1 MKDLTIE
8 YLIEKL
14 NGKWDLLLKSILTG
28 LLLEDCSLD
37 RNVIIAGYLSY
48 LIDQDDFDEME
59 INLKFGGDVA
69 SLLLTAKRIK
79 GDLSIEER
87 IRQNNKNIIGLP
99 DRNKMVLASK
109 LITYLET
116 ENNKKD
122 SFSDID
128 GSKEKK
134 EMLFKSITQHLA
146 EDFEHPLIMQ
156 LYAILNELS
165 LEDEMQD
172 LYFTADYK
180 GNLRELKRTITSR
193 KSYLVILYKRD
204 LAGKSLDEIVKMILA
219 SKYYLKVDEN
229 LSEISSNKTD
239 VLSLVEKNLLL
250 SAALKGNVL
259 EKLIDDE
266 IVVLGN
272 SYLIRAMEFLKQTME
287 DEKTDILELLNFI
300 NANYR
305 LISRGLN
312 TAFVNY
318 SLFDDYAA
326 SYDDS
331 FKELLRNCQKLIID
345 DVKDVDI
352 TKINGTYETV
362 IITGML
368 LPYMNKK
375 RIMNIRNSLNE

>member
-37 RNVIIAGYLSY
+37 QNVIIAGYLSY

-99 DRNKMVLASK
+99 DRNRMVLASK
-109 LITYLET
+109 LLTYLET
-116 ENNKKD
+116 EKNKKD
-122 SFSDID
+122 CFSDID
-128 GSKEKK
+128 GLKEKK
-134 EMLFKSITQHLA
+134 EMLFKSMIEHLA
-146 EDFEHPLIMQ
+146 EDFEHPLIIQ

-165 LEDEMQD
+165 LEGGMQD

-193 KSYLVILYKRD
+193 KSYLVILYKRE
-204 LAGKSLDEIVKMILA
+204 LAGKSLVEIVEMIFT

-229 LSEISSNKTD
+229 SSEISSNKTD
-239 VLSLVEKNLLL
+239 ELSLVEKNLLL

-272 SYLIRAMEFLKQTME
+272 SYLIRAMEFLKETME
-287 DEKTDILELLNFI
+287 KEKTDILDLLNFI

-318 SLFDDYAA
+318 SLFDDYGA

>member
-1 MKDLTIE
+1 MMDLTIE

-116 ENNKKD
+116 EKNKKD

-165 LEDEMQD
+165 LEGEMQD

-193 KSYLVILYKRD
+193 KSYLVILYKRG
-204 LAGKSLDEIVKMILA
+204 LAGKSLDEIVKMIFA

-287 DEKTDILELLNFI
+287 EEKTDILELLNFI

-318 SLFDDYAA
+318 SLFDDYDA
-326 SYDDS
+326 SYDDG

>member
-1 MKDLTIE
+1 MMDLTIE

-116 ENNKKD
+116 EKNKKD

-165 LEDEMQD
+165 LEGEMQD

-204 LAGKSLDEIVKMILA
+204 LAGKSLDEIVKMIFA

-287 DEKTDILELLNFI
+287 EEKTDILELLNFI

-318 SLFDDYAA
+318 SLFDDYDA
-326 SYDDS
+326 SYDDG